1 MRRMEYEN
9 KDRKRGVS
17 GIMRIKNDAQFIEA
31 SVASCIS
38 ALDELIIVWNDC
50 SDKSAEVIKE
60 MSKRYPDK
68 IRAFE
73 YTPKIYSIN
82 LTREEYEYAKSL
94 PNDSPHL
101 LSNYYNFALSKI
113 KYEFALKIDADQIYF
128 TEKLKKWCDIYR
140 SGSAACNYR
149 VILGGFVWLYFK
161 CMKNLGNKLGRLL
174 PLFGKQIGGTLYKSY
189 IEYAKYMISNHNFQ
203 VSLSG
208 LNMVFVNKK
217 WYVTIGKCTDIIN
230 ILPPYNGTGDHLIFK
245 ATKNT
250 YYKPFDSEDYNIQRS
265 DRYSLIEQFVGD
277 NYPIPVGTFWFHLNT
292 MRPQA
297 LSKLEQVFKDNPSS
311 FIDVEK
317 FVNLDYYNDLD
328 KQVDK
333 KIASTNVRAL
343 FQFLHITE
351 GSDDIVKNINQ
362 IKKFEKQNYGICLSN
377 SSNL

>member
-1 MRRMEYEN
+1 MEYEN
-9 KDRKRGVS
+9 KDRIRGVS

-50 SDKSAEVIKE
+50 SDNSAEVIKE

-82 LTREEYEYAKSL
+82 LSREEYEYAKSL

-113 KYEFALKIDADQIYF
+113 KYKFALKIDADQIYF
-128 TEKLKKWCDIYR
+128 PEKLKYWCDIYR
-140 SGSAACNYR
+140 SESTAWNYK
-149 VILGGFVWLYFK
+149 VIIGGTAWLYFK

-174 PLFGKQIGGTLYKSY
+174 PLYGKKIGRSLYKSY
-189 IEYAKYMISNHNFQ
+189 IEYAKYMITNHNSQ

-208 LNMVFVNKK
+208 LNLVFVNRR
-217 WYVTIGKCTDIIN
+217 WYVTKGKCTNIIN

-245 ATKNT
+245 ATKDT
-250 YYKPFDSEDYNIQRS
+250 YYEPLDSEEYNIQRS

-277 NYPIPVGTFWFHLNT
+277 NYPIPIGTFWFHLNT
-292 MRPQA
+292 MRPQT
-297 LSKLEQVFKDNPSS
+297 LSKLVQVYKDYPDC
-311 FIDVEK
+311 FIDIEQ

-328 KQVDK
+328 RQIDD

-343 FQFLHITE
+343 FQFLHATDECNSITN
-351 GSDDIVKNINQ
+351 NIDQ
-362 IKKFEKQNYGICLSN
+362 IKRFE
-377 SSNL
+377 